1 MRSLI
6 KAIFRVF
13 LVIAFFQTIW
23 ILINFVSRLYTP
35 GNIYGNF
42 ESTDKLQS
50 LGIAAGIFIVVTIAL
65 VLLWRKTDTIIKM
78 VAGNISDNEI
88 VINTTNSE
96 LYRIIMRVL
105 GIIIIVTNVPS
116 FLVTLGY
123 NFLYI
128 KIINDVPYEISAS
141 GIITE
146 LLIRGISILLGI
158 WLIIGNKSIVNAK
171 NNIMNWID
179 ADNKDEQQETDNEKE
194 S

>member
-1 MRSLI
+1 
-6 KAIFRVF
+6 
-13 LVIAFFQTIW
+13 VIAFFQTIW

-128 KIINDVPYEISAS
+128 KIINDITYEISAS